1 MIVHP
6 AIKANIIAI
15 KTGKI
20 LVPVMSDRKPKST
33 GVSMILR
40 FENAISIPIMDWD
53 VSFL

>member
-1 MIVHP
+1 
-6 AIKANIIAI
+6 
-15 KTGKI
+15 
-20 LVPVMSDRKPKST
+20 MSVRKLKST